1 MYSKYILTESEKNY
15 KSDISY
21 LVVTVCSI
29 KYKDP
34 LRLTQEDF
42 LQENF
47 KSDMNMKATFF
58 LKRPENFEVLESCVH
73 NTHVTQ
79 LIWKNET
86 AQVYSF
92 LTTCTEA
99 CVGR

>member
-1 MYSKYILTESEKNY
+1 
-15 KSDISY
+15 
-21 LVVTVCSI
+21 
-29 KYKDP
+29 
-34 LRLTQEDF
+34 
-42 LQENF
+42 
-47 KSDMNMKATFF
+47 MKATFF

-92 LTTCTEA
+92 FNYLYRSLCLKKTCVKHLLESKFPGNKNRFTYSGML
-99 CVGR
+99 CHVDY